1 MVKGDP
7 ILNVQKFECDAL
19 TVRIYLLAPEVLL
32 RQPLMMWR
40 WLLNDVFL
48 R

>member
-1 MVKGDP
+1 MGGP
-7 ILNVQKFECDAL
+7 ILNVQEFECGAL
-19 TVRIYLLAPEVLL
+19 TVRICLLAPEVLL

-40 WLLNDVFL
+40 WLLDGLFL